1 MRIVRIIALGTLVA
15 TVSCKSTKKATT
27 ATPVIPQIQQ
37 VEASNAPKPEVIQ
50 PKTTP
55 LQKENPAQNNFT
67 QSAMF
72 GVDKNT
78 NNLQETKAELTLQPQ
93 TISENTASDYDKMAA
108 GIENKQ
114 SENIQSF
121 AQVKQMAAS
130 KQLNLTNKQL
140 KRLDKLDK
148 KYHGDFNKFK
158 SDTGGIFDTQTSKI
172 IAAVG
177 VVGLLLLIISGS
189 GFGAF
194 LLILSVGALL
204 LKWLGIVSF

>member
-1 MRIVRIIALGTLVA
+1 MRIVRIIALSTLVA
-15 TVSCKSTKKATT
+15 TISCKSTKKVAA
-27 ATPVIPQIQQ
+27 ATPVTPQIQQ
-37 VEASNAPKPEVIQ
+37 VEAVNTKAEVAQ
-50 PKTTP
+50 PRTAP
-55 LQKENPAQNNFT
+55 LQRDNNVGKNNFA
-67 QSAMF
+67 QPAMF
-72 GVDKNT
+72 GVDNDK
-78 NNLQETKAELTLQPQ
+78 NNLQEPKTE
-93 TISENTASDYDKMAA
+93 TISQPETTAENPASDYDKMAA

-114 SENIQSF
+114 NENIQSF

-130 KQLNLTNKQL
+130 KQLNLSSKQL

-158 SDTGGIFDTQTSKI
+158 SDAGGLFDTQTSKI

-177 VVGLLLLIISGS
+177 VLGLLLLIISGS

-194 LLILSVGALL
+194 ILILSVGALL